1 MQRLTSTSDHSVE
14 DAMSRMNHL
23 HVPNHDLAIHFQ
35 GRNVVVP
42 DHVRDYARERLERS
56 SKFGLIINRVE
67 VELLLE
73 RNPRLADESHR
84 VEITGYS
91 TGEVIRAEASGA
103 DWLATFDECLSRLHE
118 RLRRHGERRAARRRG
133 RFGHVASEDQR
144 PAIQQLSQ
152 PATHVVTEV
161 DDEHIEKI
169 GQFLVRDKTH
179 RTQPMSVAQALDSLE
194 LIGHEFFA
202 FIEQGSDDFC
212 VIYKR
217 KAFTY
222 GLIRL
227 QLRT

>member
-42 DHVRDYARERLERS
+42 DQVRDYARERLERS
-56 SKFGLIINRVE
+56 SKYGLIINRVE

-91 TGEVIRAEASGA
+91 TGEVIRAEAAGA
-103 DWLATFDECLSRLHE
+103 DWLVAFDECLNRLHE
-118 RLRRHGERRAARRRG
+118 RLRRHGARRAARRRG
-133 RFGHVASEDQR
+133 RFGHVAIEEPR
-144 PAIQQLSQ
+144 PAIKQLSQ
-152 PATHVVTEV
+152 PATHVVTETAA
-161 DDEHIEKI
+161 EHIEKI

-179 RTQPMSVAQALDSLE
+179 KTQPMSVAQAIDSLE

-202 FIEQGSDDFC
+202 FIEQDSADFC

-227 QLRT
+227 QLSK

>member
-1 MQRLTSTSDHSVE
+1 
-14 DAMSRMNHL
+14 MSRMNHL

-42 DHVRDYARERLERS
+42 DQVRDYARERLERS
-56 SKFGLIINRVE
+56 SKYGLIINRVE

-91 TGEVIRAEASGA
+91 TGEVIRAEAAGA
-103 DWLATFDECLSRLHE
+103 DWLVAFDECLNRLHE

-133 RFGHVASEDQR
+133 RFGQAAIDEQR
-144 PAIQQLSQ
+144 PPAPVTHLSQ
-152 PATHVVTEV
+152 TSMHVVTETA
-161 DDEHIEKI
+161 DEHIEKI

-179 RTQPMSVAQALDSLE
+179 KTQPMSVAQAIDSLE

-202 FIEQGSDDFC
+202 FIEQGSADFC

-222 GLIRL
+222 GLLRL
-227 QLRT
+227 KLSK